1 MDFYA
6 DNFFLLFSV
15 DCGRIGNKQGRIK
28 EYRIALPFGIKEG
41 AEGGS
46 CECRKAGMESLIGIS
61 AVGSHLCRQPLVYLQ
76 TELPRIKQGQCS
88 HCILW
93 CYLSTCIIVLFYFYY
108 YFFAL

>member
-41 AEGGS
+41 AEGGQFA
-46 CECRKAGMESLIGIS
+46 K
-61 AVGSHLCRQPLVYLQ
+61 
-76 TELPRIKQGQCS
+76 
-88 HCILW
+88 
-93 CYLSTCIIVLFYFYY
+93 VLGNNC
-108 YFFAL
+108 